1 MATDTEKLYEACA
14 LCPRA
19 CGVNRVS
26 GERGRCH
33 ASSLAHVA
41 HTMLHKWEEPCLV
54 GEKGSGTVFF
64 SGCNLGCLYCQNAA
78 ISQKEMGRP
87 YTPSALAGLFLS
99 LEEKGA
105 ANINLV
111 TAAHYLPSVI
121 SAIRIAK
128 SEGLSL
134 PIVYNTSGYESVASL
149 RLLDGLV
156 DIYLTDM
163 RYSTAKTAEEY
174 SAAPDY
180 PRVALSALAEMV
192 RQTGRLGYDENG
204 LLQKGT
210 IVRFLLL
217 PSHLI
222 EAKQCVKRVH
232 SLYKDTVIYSLMSQY
247 TPMKQVSEHPVLS
260 KKVSPYSYASFV
272 CFAEQLGIENA
283 YVQEGSAASESF
295 IPAFEE

>member
-1 MATDTEKLYEACA
+1 MTDIGKYYEACR

-19 CGVNRVS
+19 CGVNRAN
-26 GERGRCH
+26 GQRGRCH
-33 ASSLAHVA
+33 ASSTVYVA
-41 HTMLHKWEEPCLV
+41 HSMLHTWEEPCLV

-64 SGCNLGCLYCQNAA
+64 SGCSLGCLYCQNAA
-78 ISQKEMGRP
+78 ISQGETGRA
-87 YTPSALAGLFLS
+87 YSVSELAALFLS

-121 SAIRIAK
+121 LALRQAK
-128 SEGLSL
+128 AEGLSL

-163 RYSTAKTAEEY
+163 RYSASATAEEY
-174 SAAPDY
+174 SFAPDY
-180 PRVALSALAEMV
+180 PQVALLALSEMV
-192 RQTGRLGYDENG
+192 RQTGSLQYREDGG
-204 LLQKGT
+204 LTKGT

-222 EAKQCVKRVH
+222 EAKRSLKTVY
-232 SLYKDTVIYSLMSQY
+232 SLYGEQVIYSLMSQY
-247 TPMKQVSEHPVLS
+247 TPMKKTAGHPILS
-260 KKVSPYSYASFV
+260 QKVSPYSYASFV
-272 CFAEQLGIENA
+272 SYAESLGIENA

-295 IPAFEE
+295 IPSFEE